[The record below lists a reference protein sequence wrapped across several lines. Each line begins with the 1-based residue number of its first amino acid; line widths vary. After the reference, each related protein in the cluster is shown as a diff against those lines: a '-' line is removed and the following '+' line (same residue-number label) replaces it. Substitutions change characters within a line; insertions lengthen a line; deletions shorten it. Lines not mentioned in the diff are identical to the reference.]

1 MPISQNSAPTAKR
14 WGQSQA
20 PIAQNQALTKP
31 IKCGG
36 RNLGH
41 QGRTGNVALAK
52 RRCKDQKTLEA
63 GNEVG
68 QSVKS
73 PGAIDVIGA
82 DGNSDRRDNDI
93 TGGNSKNANH

>member
-1 MPISQNSAPTAKR
+1 M
-14 WGQSQA
+14 
-20 PIAQNQALTKP
+20 
-31 IKCGG
+31 
-36 RNLGH
+36 
-41 QGRTGNVALAK
+41 AK